1 MIYQAPGAGPRM
13 HCADAE
19 ARVPVHRRAHP
30 GRRQKRS
37 RRRRSRNASLPVLYS
52 PLDAHRRD
60 GAVTHT
66 FPLTIANTTAVSRW
80 HNVPS
85 RTLVGEPME

>member
-1 MIYQAPGAGPRM
+1 
-13 HCADAE
+13 
-19 ARVPVHRRAHP
+19 
-30 GRRQKRS
+30 
-37 RRRRSRNASLPVLYS
+37 VLYS